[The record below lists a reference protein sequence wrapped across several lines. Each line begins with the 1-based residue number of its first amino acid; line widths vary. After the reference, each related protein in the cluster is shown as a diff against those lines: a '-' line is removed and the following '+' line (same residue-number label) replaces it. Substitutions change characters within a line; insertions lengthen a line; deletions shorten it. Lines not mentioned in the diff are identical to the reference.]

1 MQRLTCGRL
10 KFLHT
15 EILVFVRYAALFFCC
30 FITINKTFLTL
41 LNFIRNI
48 RKIIVTTAT
57 QFLRDSTR
65 YRHAAL
71 ERVPLAH
78 DLMSSQ
84 LDLPRY
90 VEILRAWSSAW
101 AVLERCI
108 WESPLAFEVSA
119 LLPSRRAH
127 LAQDDLLFWQQQRDC
142 EVPAATA
149 SPGLINT
156 LRPTQVAGLLGI
168 CYVAR
173 GASLGNKVISGHL
186 KKVLPVSRG
195 QGISFFAH
203 ESDESLTWPQ
213 WSHSLDTQLA
223 EPEALA
229 QAVIWADATFAAL
242 LEAFTGAP
250 SNLSAN
256 A

>member
-1 MQRLTCGRL
+1 MLI
-10 KFLHT
+10 KF
-15 EILVFVRYAALFFCC
+15 V
-30 FITINKTFLTL
+30 K
-41 LNFIRNI
+41 NI
-48 RKIIVTTAT
+48 GKIILTTAI

-71 ERVPLAH
+71 ERVPLAQ

-90 VEILRAWSSAW
+90 VEILQAWSSAW
-101 AVLERCI
+101 AVLEQCI
-108 WESPLAFEVSA
+108 WESPVAFEVSA

-127 LAQDDLLFWQQQRDC
+127 LAQDDLLFWQQQLDS

-149 SPGLINT
+149 PHGLIST
-156 LRPTQVAGLLGI
+156 LRPTQVAGLLGM

-173 GASLGNKVISGHL
+173 GAALGRKVISGHL
-186 KKVLPVSRG
+186 KKVLPVSCG

-213 WSHSLDTQLA
+213 WSHSLDTRLA

-250 SNLSAN
+250 SNVSAS